1 MRTVGEILK
10 VKRLERKLAFEEIE
24 KATKIRA
31 KYLEAIERNDF
42 GKIPGGAPIAKG
54 FIKNYAQFL
63 ELAPADILAVFRRDF
78 RESKTG
84 EIIPHGYYEPL
95 NKPKLAW
102 NPRLTMIFGV
112 VVLLVVLFGYLFSQV
127 FIFLS
132 VPRLIVNEPVN
143 GKSLKFSEIWV
154 QGKSDTDATVLVNGE
169 LVVLDK
175 EGNFKAQV
183 SLFPGENKIKI
194 EAISRRGKKATV
206 LRQVKYEPL

>member
-10 VKRLERKLAFEEIE
+10 VKRLERKLTFDEVE
-24 KATKIRA
+24 KATKIRT
-31 KYLEAIERNDF
+31 KYLEAIEKNDF
-42 GKIPGGAPIAKG
+42 GKIPGGAPTTKG

-63 ELAPADILAVFRRDF
+63 ELAPVDILAVFRRDF

-127 FIFLS
+127 FTSLG
-132 VPRLIVNEPVN
+132 VPRLMVSEPAD
-143 GKSLKFSEIWV
+143 GQSLKFSEIWV
-154 QGKSDTDATVLVNGE
+154 QGKSDPDATVLVNSE

-175 EGNFKAQV
+175 EGSFKTQV